1 MILLI
6 KENMK
11 KLHIKALAILLLG
24 GSMVSCGDDFLDSKL
39 YEGIDIDTG
48 LNSVNNIGYAL
59 NGTYDR
65 LYRYYFAGNYAT
77 SFGDIAS
84 DLAYWNRSS
93 SHFNEINQF
102 APTSTDTYLRYIWE
116 YGYKVVD
123 NSARIIKAG
132 EGMKESVSEDEVA
145 DLDMYLAEAYALRAY
160 ANLVLVNVFAHQI
173 MVNGQDFSS
182 QPGIVVVNDPV
193 PAGSQVS
200 RSTVGDAYTSI
211 VSDLKS
217 SLDYFELAGQTKENR
232 VYMSPAAVWGLLS
245 RVYLYMEKF
254 DDSIDAATKALST
267 SGVQGLAYTDAAYKA
282 LYNGEG
288 SNTESFF
295 YLAITPSDNWSANS
309 CGTLWSTYSFGP
321 TPYLQSLMADN
332 DVRRSVWEW
341 VKNDKG
347 GDEFCSGKFG
357 AYGLGGNSAFGTN
370 YLINAPEMY
379 LNQAESYLRRSSSSI
394 TDAQNALLVV
404 AKRNPAITSVADL
417 PSDKDGLM
425 SFIQD
430 ERARELFQ
438 EGHRLYD
445 LRRWDVS
452 ANLAQEAIAYPN
464 IGWTITNF
472 KISNCVYPIPDKEI
486 NAGFG
491 VEQNKGWQ
499 STFPN

>member
-1 MILLI
+1 
-6 KENMK
+6 MK
-11 KLHIKALAILLLG
+11 KLHIKALAMLLLG
-24 GSMVSCGDDFLDSKL
+24 GSMVSCGDDFLDTKL

-102 APTSTDTYLRYIWE
+102 SPTSTDTYLYYIWQ

-123 NSARIIKAG
+123 NSARIIEAG
-132 EGMKESVSEDEVA
+132 EAMKESVSESEVA

-160 ANLVLVNVFAHQI
+160 ANFVLVNVFAHQV
-173 MVNGQDFSS
+173 MVNGSDFSEE
-182 QPGIVVVNDPV
+182 PGIVVVDAPV
-193 PAGSQVS
+193 VAGSMVS
-200 RSTVGDAYTSI
+200 RSTVGDAYASI
-211 VSDLKS
+211 VNDLNS
-217 SLDYFELAGQTKENR
+217 SLEYFELAGQTKENR

-254 DDSIDAATKALST
+254 DDSIDAAQEALSAA
-267 SGVQGLAYTDAAYKA
+267 GNPALAYTSAAYKA

-295 YLAITPSDNWSANS
+295 YLAINTSDNWSANS
-309 CGTLWSTYSFGP
+309 CGTLWSNYSYGP
-321 TPYLQSLMADN
+321 TPYLKSIMDDS
-332 DVRRSVWEW
+332 DVRRAVWSW
-341 VKNDKG
+341 TITDKG
-347 GDEFCSGKFG
+347 AEEFGSGKFG
-357 AYGLGGNSAFGTN
+357 AYGIGGNSAYGTN

-379 LNQAESYLRRSSSSI
+379 LNQAESYLRSSSADI
-394 TDAQNALLVV
+394 TKAQNALLVV
-404 AKRNPAITSVADL
+404 AKRNPSITSVADL

-425 SFIQD
+425 SFIQE

-452 ANLAQEAIAYPN
+452 ANLAQKSISYPEIDWAI
-464 IGWTITNF
+464 TDF
-472 KISNCVYPIPDKEI
+472 KISDCVYPIPDDEI

-491 VEQNKGWQ
+491 VEQNAGWQ
-499 STFPN
+499 NTFPK